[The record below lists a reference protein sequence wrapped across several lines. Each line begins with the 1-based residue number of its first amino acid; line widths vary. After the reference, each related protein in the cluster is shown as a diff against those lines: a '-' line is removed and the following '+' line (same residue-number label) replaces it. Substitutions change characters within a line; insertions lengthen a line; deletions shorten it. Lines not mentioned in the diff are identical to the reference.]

1 MQFYQD
7 AAQVNFTS
15 NMLSALVLNGH
26 LETDPTVIET
36 DPDLLAQMPAASN
49 TDVIVHNTAS
59 TSQNAHNFKPDN
71 TDD

>member
-1 MQFYQD
+1 MQFYRD

-15 NMLSALVLNGH
+15 NMFSALVLNGH
-26 LETDPTVIET
+26 LETGPTFIEM

-49 TDVIVHNTAS
+49 TNVNVHNTAS
-59 TSQNAHNFKPDN
+59 ALHNTHNFKPDN